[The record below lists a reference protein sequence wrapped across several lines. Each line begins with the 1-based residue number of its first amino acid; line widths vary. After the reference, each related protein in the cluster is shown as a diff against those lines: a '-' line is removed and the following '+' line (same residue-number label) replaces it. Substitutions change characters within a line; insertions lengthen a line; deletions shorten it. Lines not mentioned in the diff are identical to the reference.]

1 MRPGSEDRHLLGLV
15 WGAIAVA
22 IILAL
27 TACNLTLAV
36 ESPAPPGRT
45 ARVDEVRG
53 FWGLQSYRMEVTAGV
68 AIAMTCAQARP
79 CEHMKVVSDDPAI
92 AEVRPASLSL
102 LKPTELAYVRYHD
115 QQTAAA
121 LVVIGKRPG
130 KTTIR
135 VTAEEGHRE
144 IAVEV
149 VAAPLTAAR

>member
-1 MRPGSEDRHLLGLV
+1 MTEDRHLLGFAWALV
-15 WGAIAVA
+15 ALAF
-22 IILAL
+22 IIAL
-27 TACNLTLAV
+27 TACNPSLIV

-53 FWGLQSYRMEVTAGV
+53 FWGLQSYRMEVSEGV
-68 AIAMTCAQARP
+68 AVALTCERGGP

-92 AEVRPASLSL
+92 AEVRRASLSL
-102 LKPTELAYVRYHD
+102 LKPSPSAYVTRPD

-121 LVVIGKRPG
+121 LVVVGKHAG

-149 VAAPLTAAR
+149 VANPLTAAR

>member
-1 MRPGSEDRHLLGLV
+1 MRPESEDRHLLGLV

-27 TACNLTLAV
+27 TACNPTLTV

-68 AIAMTCAQARP
+68 AVAMTCEQARP
-79 CEHMKVVSDDPAI
+79 CEHMKLISDNPEI

-102 LKPTELAYVRYHD
+102 LKASAATYTTYHD

-121 LVVIGKRPG
+121 LVVIGKHPG

-149 VAAPLTAAR
+149 VAAPQTAAR